1 MIPMLNVFK
10 IQQHFNT
17 PPQMAQQQYVYLMSK
32 NFDFEIQFVKITC
45 IHPVC
50 IHACVCA
57 RARVCVCV
65 YSSLLFWKVD
75 GMTAVSELKNNK
87 QFLEFIL
94 LVILSWTSFIFIID
108 HLRYF

>member
-50 IHACVCA
+50 IYACVRA
-57 RARVCVCV
+57 RARVRVCV
-65 YSSLLFWKVD
+65 FFITV
-75 GMTAVSELKNNK
+75 LKSRWDDCSIWTEK
-87 QFLEFIL
+87 Q
-94 LVILSWTSFIFIID
+94 
-108 HLRYF
+108 